1 MFCTFAIAAASTAF
15 GSAPGAVGIEPI
27 AVLCES
33 FRCGCCAI
41 VVCLAPWLEGM
52 AVWPASDNPGPDAFA
67 VKVAAARVPRS
78 VYEVMFGC
86 VVEAAELAVFGPVI
100 PLERTDCLAV

>member
-15 GSAPGAVGIEPI
+15 GSVPGAVGIEPI

-41 VVCLAPWLEGM
+41 VVCLEGM
-52 AVWPASDNPGPDAFA
+52 AVCPASDNPGPDAFA

-78 VYEVMFGC
+78 VYEVTFDC

-100 PLERTDCLAV
+100 PLVRTDCLAV